1 MNRANREKNYINQKW
16 NQSREINVKL
26 EVEIIN
32 LKEEIAD
39 ISQIL
44 CSRMKDKENLEMEM
58 IAMKREYE
66 SKISSLDQFYS
77 ESQDE
82 MNQTIDKL
90 NHEDVENKDFIERL
104 KLELDDHRQLLD
116 EKEVRLKIY

>member
-1 MNRANREKNYINQKW
+1 LNRANREKNYINQKW